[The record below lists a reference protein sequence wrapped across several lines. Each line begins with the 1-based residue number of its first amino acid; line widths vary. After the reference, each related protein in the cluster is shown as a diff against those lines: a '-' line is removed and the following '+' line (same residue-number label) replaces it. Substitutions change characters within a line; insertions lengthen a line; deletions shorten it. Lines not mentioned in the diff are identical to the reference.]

1 MPRPPKDEVATST
14 TITLRLTP
22 DDRQRIERQV
32 DARAADLPER
42 SMSALLRR
50 LVREA
55 EEGVLLRFPPEER
68 ALLDRLVADRTA
80 ELARL
85 GVYEAHVTP
94 SSIVVGLIRDAAR
107 AKGLVPSGSPELDAT
122 PAEPRRPEPP
132 TKTTPK
138 RPAPLDPARVHAALQ
153 AATEGGMKQADIA
166 RKAGIDAGHLSRF
179 KRDGSGLSPENLER
193 LAEAIGTHRKD

>member
-1 MPRPPKDEVATST
+1 MPRPPKDDVAAST

-32 DARAADLPER
+32 EARAAELPER

-50 LVREA
+50 LVRDS
-55 EEGVLLRFPPEER
+55 EEGVLLRLPPEER

-94 SSIVVGLIRDAAR
+94 SSIVVGLVRDAAR
-107 AKGLVPSGSPELDAT
+107 AKGLAPPAPQVSAAAVDP
-122 PAEPRRPEPP
+122 PAEAPARAA
-132 TKTTPK
+132 PK
-138 RPAPLDPARVHAALQ
+138 RAAPLAADKVQAALV
-153 AATEGGMKQADIA
+153 AATEGGATQADIA
-166 RKAGIDAGHLSRF
+166 RRTGIDSGHLSRF
-179 KRDGSGLSPENLER
+179 KRQGTGLSPENLEK
-193 LAEAIGTHRKD
+193 LAEALGMRPED